1 MLKPCKTLE
10 EFVRKYDKD
19 MERILC
25 KSFRKYINLD
35 ELPEVKNDVYAH
47 LLEKNFFTT
56 YDPTK
61 AQFSTYLY
69 TYLFKFL
76 KSKKV
81 KNDKDPTTYAVCID
95 TPLFDDSSATLI
107 DLKDFSPDTP
117 TVYETLID
125 EELQSR
131 IRKIMRNK
139 HRFEIRNPHSDGSL
153 QHKAWD
159 FLSEPRTIEQI
170 EEFVASHFS
179 NGYDNPYH
187 PKKDEVKHI
196 AWNSFWKDWQTKIPL
211 CSETQYWSNIAGVR
225 KIVID
230 LKTLSTKEKE
240 LYDFLSQKRKKPLG
254 YMDILSSGFE
264 DLTLFSLLQKGYVEE
279 KVKNFRRNREYVYEV
294 VSKSH
299 LCFNYAKNL
308 AWHMIHLMKEEHPE
322 FMEFNGGRYH
332 LNTKTDVTYRV
343 LQMILNGKT
352 KKQITNTLNIST
364 PALNEAKESMFRDI
378 RKLIEV

>member
-47 LLEKNFFTT
+47 LLEKNFFNT

-81 KNDKDPTTYAVCID
+81 KNDKDPTTYAACID

-107 DLKDFSPDTP
+107 DLKDFAPDAP
-117 TVYETLID
+117 TVYDSLID
-125 EELQSR
+125 EELESR
-131 IRKIMRNK
+131 IRKLMKNK
-139 HRFEIRNPHSDGSL
+139 HRFEIKNPYAEGTLEHR
-153 QHKAWD
+153 AWD
-159 FLSEPRTIEQI
+159 FLLEPKTIEQI
-170 EEFVASHFS
+170 EEYVVSHFS
-179 NGYDNPYH
+179 SGHENPYH

-196 AWNSFWKDWQTKIPL
+196 AWNSFWKNWQTKVPICL
-211 CSETQYWSNIAGVR
+211 ETQHWSNIAGVR
-225 KIVID
+225 KVVINP
-230 LKTLSTKEKE
+230 KTLPEKE
-240 LYDFLSQKRKKPLG
+240 NTLYRFLLQKRKKPLG
-254 YMDILSSGFE
+254 YMDIISNGFD
-264 DLTLFSLLQKGYVEE
+264 DLDLYGLIRKGYVEE
-279 KVKNFRRNREYVYEV
+279 KTINFRRKREYVYEAV
-294 VSKSH
+294 TESH
-299 LCFNYAKNL
+299 LSFNYARNL

-322 FMEFNGGRYH
+322 FMEFHGGCYH

-352 KKQITNTLNIST
+352 KKQITSTLNIST
-364 PALNEAKESMFRDI
+364 PAFNEAKESMFKDI
-378 RKLIEV
+378 RKLIEA

>member
-56 YDPTK
+56 YDPSK

-81 KNDKDPTTYAVCID
+81 KNDKDPTTYAACID
-95 TPLFDDSSATLI
+95 TPIFDDSSASMM
-107 DLKDFSPDTP
+107 DLNDFSPDTP
-117 TVYETLID
+117 TVYDTLID
-125 EELQSR
+125 EELQLR
-131 IRKIMRNK
+131 IRKLMKNK
-139 HRFEIRNPHSDGSL
+139 HRFEVRNPYEEGTL
-153 QHKAWD
+153 RHKAWA
-159 FLSEPRTIEQI
+159 FLSEPRTIE
-170 EEFVASHFS
+170 EVEDYVSFHFS
-179 NGYDNPYH
+179 SSYDNPYH
-187 PKKDEVKHI
+187 PKKDEIKHI
-196 AWNSFWKDWQTKIPL
+196 AWNSFWKDWQTQVPI
-211 CSETQYWSNIAGVR
+211 CSETQYWGNIAGVR
-225 KIVID
+225 KVIID
-230 LKTLSTKEKE
+230 VASLSKKERE
-240 LYDFLSQKRKKPLG
+240 LYQFLLQKRKKSLM
-254 YMDILSSGFE
+254 YMDIISNGFE
-264 DLTLFSLLQKGYVEE
+264 DACLYELLRKGYVEE
-279 KVKNFRRNREYVYEV
+279 KVQNFRRNKEYVYV
-294 VSKSH
+294 AVSDSY
-299 LCFNYAKNL
+299 LSFNHAKNI

-322 FMEFNGGRYH
+322 FMEFTGGLYH

-352 KKQITNTLNIST
+352 KKQITHTLNIST
-364 PALNEAKESMFRDI
+364 PALNEAKESMFKDI
-378 RKLIEV
+378 RKLIEA